1 MVLFPPLLDGAH
13 GLEVHQPRPR
23 AIRLDLRRGLLL
35 LHHHPVDLEVGG
47 GARGTA
53 SAGVDRRQLGP
64 TDAGWGSTDVGWG
77 STDVRWGLVGLFQT
91 EWSLVKKENENQV
104 CPRGTSCAS
113 VVVGVLIEHRLAPP

>member
-47 GARGTA
+47 GLGVLLARG
-53 SAGVDRRQLGP
+53 L
-64 TDAGWGSTDVGWG
+64 TDVSWVQP
-77 STDVRWGLVGLFQT
+77 T
-91 EWSLVKKENENQV
+91 
-104 CPRGTSCAS
+104 P
-113 VVVGVLIEHRLAPP
+113 VGVQPTSVGVQLTSGGAWLVCFRLNGP